1 MRNMKKKSDNRYEDY
16 LDILGQ
22 IKSEMEID
30 EGKALGC
37 KDSRNTGK
45 HKWDQNPGLAQ
56 RRKKD
61 LSGKESGSENGGFQE
76 SKENQRKE
84 ANLSKA
90 LNTKFQ
96 NLFDNYLKSNEKA
109 CNPRIDLKKLEGH
122 EKGAN
127 LVDDPD
133 QELSERINAQLY
145 KVYEME
151 ARGKMLKFV

>member
-1 MRNMKKKSDNRYEDY
+1 MKNLKKKSENRYEDY

-30 EGKALGC
+30 EIEGSKC
-37 KDSRNTGK
+37 RDPRKTDKHRQPQNTEA
-45 HKWDQNPGLAQ
+45 AQ
-56 RRKKD
+56 RKRTNG
-61 LSGKESGSENGGFQE
+61 LGKEAGTENIRFHE

-96 NLFDNYLKSNEKA
+96 KLFDNYLKSSEKA
-109 CNPRIDLKKLEGH
+109 CNPRIDLKKLEGLN
-122 EKGAN
+122 KGNN